1 VSKSNITEIEQG
13 ICSEL
18 AHFVYRVPKK
28 NHEAMMHLNK
38 QFADITRKYGAPHLI
53 FQLNNTKAPIEG
65 ITNIAKTIS
74 ANQDEEV
81 WLELIFYTDRKHSDE
96 VGAKMQIYENM
107 ERLYKQSVDLLSPG
121 CSFVMEESPS
131 SRSRLCID
139 DGYG

>member
-1 VSKSNITEIEQG
+1 MTVAVSKSNITEIEQG

-28 NHEAMMHLNK
+28 NQEAMMHLNK
-38 QFADITRKYGAPHLI
+38 QFADITRKYGALHLI

-81 WLELIFYTDRKHSDE
+81 WLELIFYTDRKQWDE
-96 VGAKMQIYENM
+96 VGAKMQNDENM
-107 ERLYKQSVDLLSPG
+107 ERLYKQSVDLLSPR
-121 CSFVMEESPS
+121 CSFVMGDF
-131 SRSRLCID
+131 SRLKV
-139 DGYG
+139 